1 MTVIDLL
8 NKISFNDFIPNY
20 IEYVSNGNRNVM
32 MVCLENIIDKL
43 NKGELYLNTNVYEY
57 NPGKKEEQ
65 IKDLQTRIDKA
76 IEELETMN
84 FYYPSQE
91 GEKLVQ
97 DLLDILKGKKINDRT
112 KFNNSTL

>member
-8 NKISFNDFIPNY
+8 NKIANNDFIPNY

-65 IKDLQTRIDKA
+65 IKGLQTKIDKA
-76 IEELETMN
+76 VEYIENNWIDYETAKPISK
-84 FYYPSQE
+84 YALLDVTIQE
-91 GEKLVQ
+91 IRE
-97 DLLDILKGKKINDRT
+97 LLDILRGEE
-112 KFNNSTL
+112 

>member
-8 NKISFNDFIPNY
+8 NKIANNDFIPNY

-43 NKGELYLNTNVYEY
+43 DKDELYLNTNVYEY

-65 IKDLQTRIDKA
+65 IKDLQTKIDKA
-76 IEELETMN
+76 IKMFDNENLQK
-84 FYYPSQE
+84 YYYGMSYE
-91 GEKLVQ
+91 FEINDFKE
-97 DLLDILKGKKINDRT
+97 DLLDILRGDDND
-112 KFNNSTL
+112 